1 MKKPGKLTTA
11 LLISF
16 YFFLPHNSL
25 IVSRPTEMFMLTLEE
40 GRQAVRLARQALTG
54 YTEKKKII
62 QPQDLLPVFEEKR
75 GVFVTLHEDGDLRGC
90 IGYPQPIMPLG
101 KAIVDSAINAC
112 SRDPR
117 FPCVRPGELE
127 RIEVEVTILT
137 KPQVFTEPKKKL
149 PELVVIGRDGLIV
162 SRGPFSG
169 LLLPQV
175 APEWGFDSQEFLSQ
189 TCVKAGLP
197 PDAWQDEGTEVQHFQ
212 AQIFAEVAPEREI
225 FEKSF
230 TKSPCGTVKS

>member
-1 MKKPGKLTTA
+1 
-11 LLISF
+11 
-16 YFFLPHNSL
+16 
-25 IVSRPTEMFMLTLEE
+25 MFMLTLEE
-40 GRQAVRLARQALTG
+40 GRLAVRLARQAFTG
-54 YTEKKKII
+54 YTENKKII
-62 QPQDLLPVFEEKR
+62 EPQDLPPVFEEKR
-75 GVFVTLHEDGDLRGC
+75 GVFVTLHEDEALRGC

-117 FPCVRPGELE
+117 FPCVLPDELK

-137 KPQVFTEPKKKL
+137 QPEPYIEPKKKL
-149 PELVVIGRDGLIV
+149 PELVMIGRDGLIV
-162 SRGPFSG
+162 TKGPFSG

-175 APEWGFDSQEFLSQ
+175 APEWGFDPLEFLSQ

-197 PDAWQDEGTEVQHFQ
+197 PDAWLDEDTEVQHFE
-212 AQIFAEVAPEREI
+212 AQIFAEVAPEREV

-230 TKSPCGTVKS
+230 TESPCGTV

>member
-1 MKKPGKLTTA
+1 
-11 LLISF
+11 
-16 YFFLPHNSL
+16 
-25 IVSRPTEMFMLTLEE
+25 MFMLTLEE
-40 GRQAVRLARQALTG
+40 GRLAVHLARQALTG

-62 QPQDLLPVFEEKR
+62 EPQDLPPVFEEKR
-75 GVFVTLHEDGDLRGC
+75 GVFVTLHEDEALRGC

-112 SRDPR
+112 SCDPR
-117 FPCVRPGELE
+117 FPCVLPDELK

-137 KPQVFTEPKKKL
+137 RPEPYIEPKKKL
-149 PELVVIGRDGLIV
+149 PELVKIGRDGLIV
-162 SRGPFSG
+162 TKGPFSG

-175 APEWGFDSQEFLSQ
+175 APEWGFDPLEFLSQ

-197 PDAWQDEGTEVQHFQ
+197 PDAWLDEDTEVQHFE
-212 AQIFAEVAPEREI
+212 AQIFAEVAPEREV

-230 TKSPCGTVKS
+230 TESPCGTV